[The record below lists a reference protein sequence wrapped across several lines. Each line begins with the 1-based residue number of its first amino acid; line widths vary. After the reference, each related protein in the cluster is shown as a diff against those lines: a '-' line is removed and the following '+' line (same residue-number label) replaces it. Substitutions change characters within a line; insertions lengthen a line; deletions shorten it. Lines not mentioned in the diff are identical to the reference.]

1 MLYGVMPSSGLE
13 MIESEVDTHLTLT
26 SSPLWAIPK
35 LLICQEWL
43 PLPAA
48 FFLLQS
54 EEAAFFQVSG
64 GYLLKGNTLLSAH
77 EVRLLTD
84 CAQICHSLPVSWK
97 SPSIR
102 EQALHIFWIQWLLH
116 SRRTVLVLWSC
127 QVRMMLLCPLK
138 QPFQD
143 SLFFNHFKKLKYNL
157 QCCVSFRCTAKWFNF
172 TYIYIYSFLL

>member
-1 MLYGVMPSSGLE
+1 MLMLYGVMPSSGLE

-84 CAQICHSLPVSWK
+84 FAQICHSLPVS
-97 SPSIR
+97 
-102 EQALHIFWIQWLLH
+102 
-116 SRRTVLVLWSC
+116 
-127 QVRMMLLCPLK
+127 
-138 QPFQD
+138 
-143 SLFFNHFKKLKYNL
+143 
-157 QCCVSFRCTAKWFNF
+157 
-172 TYIYIYSFLL
+172 